1 MGSQDSGPLP
11 FPAVSRRGFLA
22 AGGAGVVGLSL
33 KEALAGRSTSSGSVI
48 QIVLSGGAS
57 HLETFDPKPHAPREI
72 RGPLHSI
79 ATRLPGVR
87 FSECLPRLAERADEL
102 VILRSLYHDAA
113 PIHATGLQML
123 LTGGLVRKGF
133 TPPHI
138 GFIVQ
143 HLLQDRRNIPAVV
156 ELGGAIG
163 ATGTHA
169 SSGESSGLLAN
180 GDDRPPLLLDE
191 EGLFQ
196 RYRKRFD
203 FSQAHRRI
211 RDEYGETRFGELF
224 WKAVRL
230 IESGVRYVPVNT
242 FNHLEGELTWD
253 AHACPQAGPATI
265 FDYGNT
271 LGPAFDR
278 ALSAMLSELQT
289 SGLIQKTLVVVAG
302 EMGRSPRINERGG
315 RDHWTQAWS
324 GILAGGM
331 LRTGQVIG
339 ETDEHGESILNS
351 PLSIA
356 QLPALILEYL
366 GIPPGTEIA
375 LQNGTCF
382 QTPQAPALFS

>member
-1 MGSQDSGPLP
+1 M
-11 FPAVSRRGFLA
+11 
-22 AGGAGVVGLSL
+22 GLSL
-33 KEALAGRSTSSGSVI
+33 KDALAARNTTSGSVI

-87 FSECLPRLAERADEL
+87 FSECLPRLAEQADQL

-123 LTGGLVRKGF
+123 LTGNLVRKGVI
-133 TPPHI
+133 PPHI
-138 GFIVQ
+138 GFIVK
-143 HLLQDRRNIPAVV
+143 HLLQERRKVPTVV
-156 ELGGAIG
+156 ELGGAIQQ
-163 ATGTHA
+163 TGTHA
-169 SSGESSGLLAN
+169 SSGESSGLLASSE
-180 GDDRPPLLLDE
+180 DSPHLLLDE
-191 EGLFQ
+191 EKLLQQYGKQFN
-196 RYRKRFD
+196 FA
-203 FSQAHRRI
+203 QAHRRV

-224 WKAVRL
+224 WTAVRL

-242 FNHLEGELTWD
+242 FNRLEGELTWD

-278 ALSAMLSELQT
+278 ALSAMLNELKT
-289 SGLIQKTLVVVAG
+289 SGLIKQTMVVVAG
-302 EMGRSPRINERGG
+302 EMGRSPRVNQQGG

-339 ETDEHGESILNS
+339 ETDEHGESILNA
-351 PLSIA
+351 PLCISQI
-356 QLPALILEYL
+356 PALILEYL
-366 GIPPGTEIA
+366 GIAPGTEIA
-375 LQNGTCF
+375 LQNGQRF